1 MELGL
6 LILCLLALDIAVIW
20 SIYKSNATQIM
31 KFIYTLI
38 ILLIPIIGI
47 SIYYLF
53 RRNYRMGR

>member
-1 MELGL
+1 MEVGL
-6 LILCLLALDIAVIW
+6 LVLSLLALDIAVIW
-20 SIYKSNATQIM
+20 SIYKSNITKIM